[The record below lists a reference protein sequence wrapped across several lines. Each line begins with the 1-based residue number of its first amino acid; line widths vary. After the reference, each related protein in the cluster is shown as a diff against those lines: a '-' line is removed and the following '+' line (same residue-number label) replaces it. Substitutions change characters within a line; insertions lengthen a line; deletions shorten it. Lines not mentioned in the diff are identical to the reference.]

1 MRYSMRR
8 VSVRNSSVAVRPFR
22 AVHLKSRRF
31 HCFSDD
37 IFFHQSVVSFVVQL
51 CFYVSYL
58 LGCQCSY

>member
-31 HCFSDD
+31 HCFSGD
-37 IFFHQSVVSFVVQL
+37 IFFISPWF
-51 CFYVSYL
+51 L
-58 LGCQCSY
+58 LLFNYAFMCLIY